1 MDRKVILWGFI
12 LTVLAGL
19 GVAQAQADLTG
30 VPDDLAAWADW
41 VKHDQGHHSCPHYA
55 DQAYGNADN
64 HVCAWPQ
71 ALNIRVDAQQA
82 DFAITWEVLQDA
94 WVPLPG
100 DGETWPQQVRANQ
113 RFLSVQNHHNQPRV
127 WLTPGV
133 YEISGQ
139 FLWATRPESI
149 GVPSEV
155 AAINLTLED
164 EPVRYPVRER
174 RALWLGEETQE
185 EQVEANSLDLE
196 VNRLLIDGHPM
207 VMFVALDLQV
217 SGVARQENLGRVL
230 SGPLQITDVS
240 GDLNAHVDQAGDLWV
255 QLKPGYSELM
265 LTMNVLGWPESFTF
279 TAAGPQWPQQEIWA
293 YQDNK
298 NIRLTQV
305 EGVLAINPEQ
315 SSSRWFE
322 VPNFLLNDGD
332 EFRLVEQKRGT
343 LNQSEQLHLARQAW
357 LSFDG
362 QGFRTK
368 DRISGEKLGSWRL
381 NAANELSLLSAES
394 SGETLLITAADDGQQ
409 GVELRKPLVDLTI
422 DGEIGPSFLQQISGW
437 DSTFESVQTRLYLPH
452 GYMALAAYNV
462 DSSQQV
468 WLEQWRLW
476 DIFIVMLLTV
486 LTFKVIGVRSAVF
499 ALLALVLGYHS
510 LNMPL
515 FAWGSVILALGL
527 MAWIPQGRWLRLVQ
541 TYALLSVLALVFWLI
556 PFLVNEARLMIHPQ
570 LENRVEFNEFSPSF
584 AQAKKVAPL
593 NQVYEQRYSADQVL
607 MQNQVVEDFAVP
619 EQGKITVT
627 GSRVKRADMLNR
639 YQTDA
644 VIQAGKGT
652 PQWQYN
658 SVVLSWDGPI
668 TAEQSHRLVL
678 LTPWMRVLWRL
689 LLITFTVL
697 WLVAIIQHMT
707 RRLRRVTKTT
717 ATSLVWLMTLLWVQ
731 PSLAADHPSDA
742 LLNELKNRL
751 YPTPECDIR
760 CAALSAAAIEVNG
773 KQLSMQL
780 AYHTQAQVAVPI
792 PDSADWQLHDVTVN
806 GQSVGHRLQANGR
819 TWLALSPGIN
829 QVVLSGTLANRNA
842 ISVRFPLAP
851 GHVTTAAS
859 DWQVAGLDGQRLTGD
874 TLQLIAN
881 NRPVNNET
889 GGEDERT
896 QTTDIAPFIKLE
908 RSITFDD
915 QWFVDNTVTRVAPK
929 QGVINL
935 TIPLLENEFPLDKV
949 TRDEAGAVQVN
960 LGPNEQS
967 LSWRSRLDRLDLWQI
982 TAQDSQQYIETWRVI
997 SSPQWH
1003 VNISGVPLVA
1013 AESNDLDYDDFF
1025 EHIYMPRPGESI
1037 EIKVS
1042 RPAAVAG
1049 AALSIDAIN
1058 NSYTVGKRTTKTTT
1072 RITYRATQGGRFEV
1086 NLDPAAVVKQVT
1098 FDGVDSNLVNEDGVV
1113 AVSYLPGNHTVDIEW
1128 HVNQELGVHHQT
1140 PSINLNNPY
1149 SNLNQTINL
1158 PRDRWLLWGGSAG
1171 VGPAFLYWGELLV
1184 FVVLALFLARLKYS
1198 PLRAWQW
1205 LVLGSAFGTFS
1216 WVAFTW
1222 VAAWL
1227 FFVGWKQQFAGF
1239 ASRAKRILLQWF
1251 SLLFT
1256 LSALLVL
1263 IGAVAYG
1270 LLSYPDMGIAGN
1282 GASASRLSWYVDVGT
1297 QQLPTITVLSLHL
1310 WWYKLLILFWSIWI
1324 SFALLG
1330 WLKDLLQSLRQGD
1343 WWPRFKRPQKAA
1355 DLDAAQANDPAVDQG
1370 SDKEAD

>member
-12 LTVLAGL
+12 LMVLAGL
-19 GVAQAQADLTG
+19 GVARAQAELAG

-41 VKHDQGHHSCPHYA
+41 VKHDQGHRSCPHYA
-55 DQAYGNADN
+55 DKAYGNEAS

-71 ALNIRVDAQQA
+71 TLDLTVEAQQA
-82 DFAITWEVLQDA
+82 NFVITWEVLQDA

-100 DGETWPQQVRANQ
+100 DGQTWPQQVRANQ
-113 RFLSVQNHHNQPRV
+113 RLLSVQNHLNVPRV

-139 FLWATRPESI
+139 FNWATRPESI
-149 GVPSEV
+149 GVPHEV
-155 AAINLTLED
+155 SAINLTLEG
-164 EPVRYPVRER
+164 ENVRFPVRER

-217 SGVARQENLGRVL
+217 SGVARQETLGRVL
-230 SGPLQITDVS
+230 TGSLQITDVS

-255 QLKPGYSELM
+255 QVKPGYSELM

-279 TAAGPQWPQQEIWA
+279 EAAGPQWPKQEIWA

-305 EGVLAINPEQ
+305 EGVMAINPEQ

-322 VPNFLLNDGD
+322 VPNYLLNDGD
-332 EFRLVEQKRGT
+332 QLRLIEQKRGT
-343 LNQSEQLHLARQAW
+343 LNQSEQLNLQRQAW

-362 QGFRTK
+362 QTYRTK

-381 NAANELSLLSAES
+381 NASNELSLLSAES
-394 SGETLLITAADDGQQ
+394 SGETLLITAAANGQQ
-409 GVELRKPLVDLTI
+409 GVELRKPRVDLTI
-422 DGEIGPSFLQQISGW
+422 DGEVGAAFLQQISGW
-437 DSTFESVQTRLYLPH
+437 DSAFESVETRLYLPH
-452 GYMALAAYNV
+452 GYMALAAHNV
-462 DSSQQV
+462 DSSRQV

-486 LTFKVIGVRSAVF
+486 LTFKVIGARSAVF

-510 LNMPL
+510 VNMPL
-515 FAWGSVILALGL
+515 YAWGSVILALGL
-527 MAWIPQGRWLRLVQ
+527 MAWLPRGRWLRLLQ
-541 TYALLSVLALVFWLI
+541 TYALLSILALVFWLI

-570 LENRVEFNEFSPSF
+570 LENRVEINEFSPSF
-584 AQAKKVAPL
+584 SHVKKAAPL
-593 NQVYEQRYSADQVL
+593 NQVYEQRYSADQVQV
-607 MQNQVVEDFAVP
+607 QNMFADEAME

-627 GSRVKRADMLNR
+627 GSRIKRADLLNR

-658 SVVLSWDGPI
+658 SVVLRWDGPI

-678 LTPWMRVLWRL
+678 VTPWMRVLWRL

-697 WLVAIIQHMT
+697 WLVAIIKHLAA
-707 RRLRRVTKTT
+707 RYRHAAKVT
-717 ATSLVWLMTLLWVQ
+717 ATSLVWLISLLMVQ
-731 PSLAADHPSDA
+731 PSLAADYPSDA
-742 LLNELKNRL
+742 LLKALQNRL
-751 YPTPECDIR
+751 YPAPECGTQ
-760 CAALSAAAIEVNG
+760 CASLSQAMVQVSGN
-773 KQLSMQL
+773 QLSIQL
-780 AYHTQAQVAVPI
+780 AYHAQAQVAVAI
-792 PDSADWQLHDVTVN
+792 PDSADWQLNEAAVN
-806 GQSVGHRLQANGR
+806 GQTVRHRLRANGR
-819 TWLALSPGIN
+819 TWLALQPGIN
-829 QVVLSGTLANRNA
+829 QVTLSGTLANRNA
-842 ISVRFPLAP
+842 ISVRFPVSP
-851 GHVTTAAS
+851 GHVTTTAS

-874 TLQLIAN
+874 TLQLIAT
-881 NRPVNNET
+881 NRTVSSETT
-889 GGEDERT
+889 GGEERA
-896 QTTDIAPFIKLE
+896 QSTDIAPFVKLE
-908 RSITFDD
+908 RSIAFDD
-915 QWFVDNTVTRVAPK
+915 QWYVDNTVTRVAPQ

-935 TIPLLENEFPLDKV
+935 TIPLLDNEFPLDKV

-960 LGPNEQS
+960 LGPSEQS
-967 LSWRSRLDRLDLWQI
+967 FSWRSRLDRLDQWQI
-982 TAQDSQQYIETWRVI
+982 TAHDSQQYIETWRVI

-1042 RPAAVAG
+1042 RPVAVAG

-1058 NSYTVGKRTTKTTT
+1058 NTYTVGKRTTKSTT

-1113 AVSYLPGNHTVDIEW
+1113 AVSYLPGNHTVEIEW
-1128 HVNQELGVHHQT
+1128 HVNHALGVHHQT
-1140 PSINLNNPY
+1140 PGINLNNPY

-1205 LVLGSAFGTFS
+1205 LALGSAFGTFS

-1222 VAAWL
+1222 VAGLAVFRWL
-1227 FFVGWKQQFAGF
+1227 ETTVHRFYLACQAHLVAMVQFVVHPECFAGVD
-1239 ASRAKRILLQWF
+1239 W
-1251 SLLFT
+1251 
-1256 LSALLVL
+1256 
-1263 IGAVAYG
+1263 GGG
-1270 LLSYPDMGIAGN
+1270 LWLA
-1282 GASASRLSWYVDVGT
+1282 
-1297 QQLPTITVLSLHL
+1297 VLS
-1310 WWYKLLILFWSIWI
+1310 
-1324 SFALLG
+1324 
-1330 WLKDLLQSLRQGD
+1330 
-1343 WWPRFKRPQKAA
+1343 
-1355 DLDAAQANDPAVDQG
+1355 
-1370 SDKEAD
+1370 

>member
-1 MDRKVILWGFI
+1 MKLIVLLIL
-12 LTVLAGL
+12 GL
-19 GVAQAQADLTG
+19 GQGQAQDI
-30 VPDDLAAWADW
+30 PDELKPWQAW
-41 VKHDQGHHSCPHYA
+41 VKYQQGFLTCPHYA
-55 DQAYGNADN
+55 DQSYGPKN
-64 HVCAWPQ
+64 HHICAWPQ
-71 ALNIRVDAQQA
+71 TLDLSVDAQRA
-82 DFAITWEVLQDA
+82 DFVITWEVFDSG

-100 DGETWPQQVRANQ
+100 DGDTWPQQVRVNQ
-113 RFLSVQNHHNQPRV
+113 RLLSVQNHLNQPRV

-139 FLWATRPESI
+139 FNWVTRPESI
-149 GVPSEV
+149 GVPPEV
-155 AAINLTLED
+155 AAINLTLEG
-164 EPVRYPVRER
+164 EQVRFPVRER

-185 EQVEANSLDLE
+185 QQVEANSLDLE
-196 VNRLLIDGHPM
+196 VNRLIIDGHPM

-230 SGPLQITDVS
+230 TDYLQITDVS

-265 LTMNVLGWPESFTF
+265 LTMNVLGWPEAFTF
-279 TAAGPQWPQQEIWA
+279 EAAGPQWPQQEIWA

-305 EGVLAINPEQ
+305 EGVMAINPEQ

-322 VPNFLLNDGD
+322 VPNYLLNDGD
-332 EFRLVEQKRGT
+332 EFRLIEQKRGT
-343 LNQSEQLHLARQAW
+343 LNQSEQLSLQRQAW
-357 LSFDG
+357 LSFNG
-362 QGFRTK
+362 QTFRTK
-368 DRISGEKLGSWRL
+368 DHISGEKLGSWRL
-381 NAANELSLLSAES
+381 NATDELRLLSAES
-394 SGETLLITAADDGQQ
+394 GGDTLLITAADDGQQ
-409 GVELRKPLVDLTI
+409 GVELRKPRVDLTI

-437 DSTFESVQTRLYLPH
+437 DSAFEAVETRLYLPH

-462 DSSQQV
+462 DNSQRV

-486 LTFKVIGVRSAVF
+486 LTFKVIGIRAAVF

-510 LNMPL
+510 VKMPL

-527 MAWIPQGRWLRLVQ
+527 MAWLPRGRWLRLLQ
-541 TYALLSVLALVFWLI
+541 TYALLSMLALLFGLI
-556 PFLVNEARLMIHPQ
+556 PFLVNEARLTIHPQ
-570 LENRVEFNEFSPSF
+570 LESQSAISTPAVANFSSV
-584 AQAKKVAPL
+584 KKAAAPL
-593 NQVYEQRYSADQVL
+593 NQVYEQRYSADQ
-607 MQNQVVEDFAVP
+607 MQNMYAEDVIE
-619 EQGKITVT
+619 EQGQIKVT
-627 GSRVKRADMLNR
+627 GSRIKRADLLNR

-658 SVVLSWDGPI
+658 SVVLRWDGPI

-678 LTPWMRVLWRL
+678 ITPWMRVLWRL
-689 LLITFTVL
+689 LLIAFTVL
-697 WLVAIIQHMT
+697 WLVAIIKHMT
-707 RRLRRVTKTT
+707 ARYRQAAKAT
-717 ATSLVWLMTLLWVQ
+717 ATSLVALMSVMLVS
-731 PSLAADHPSDA
+731 PSMAADYPPESM
-742 LLNELKNRL
+742 LKELQSRL
-751 YPTPECDIR
+751 YPTPECDTH
-760 CAALSAAAIEVNG
+760 CASLSQAVVQVNG
-773 KQLSMQL
+773 NRLSMQL
-780 AYHTQAQVAVPI
+780 AYHTQAQVAVAI
-792 PDSADWQLHDVTVN
+792 PDSADWQLGTATVN
-806 GQSVGHRLQANGR
+806 GQTVRHRLRANGR
-819 TWLALSPGIN
+819 TWLALQPGIN
-829 QVVLSGTLANRNA
+829 QVSLSGTLANRNA
-842 ISVRFPLAP
+842 ISVRFPVPP
-851 GHVTTAAS
+851 GHVTTEAS

-874 TLQLIAN
+874 TLQLIAT
-881 NRPVNNET
+881 NRAVSSES
-889 GGEDERT
+889 GGEERV
-896 QTTDIAPFIKLE
+896 QSTDITPFVKLE

-915 QWFVDNTVTRVAPK
+915 QWYVFNTVTRVAPK

-935 TIPLLENEFPLDKV
+935 TIPLLDNEFPLEKV
-949 TRDEAGAVQVN
+949 TRDEAGEVQVN
-960 LGPNEQS
+960 LGPGEQS
-967 LSWRSRLDRLDLWQI
+967 LSWRSRLERLDRWQI
-982 TAQDSQQYIETWRVI
+982 TAKDNDRYIETWRVI

-1013 AESNDLDYDDFF
+1013 AENNDLDYDDFF

-1037 EIKVS
+1037 EIDVS

-1049 AALSIDAIN
+1049 EALSIDAIN

-1072 RITYRATQGGRFEV
+1072 RITYRATQGGRFAV

-1098 FDGVDSNLVNEDGVV
+1098 FDGVDSNLVNENGVV
-1113 AVSYLPGNHTVDIEW
+1113 AVSYLPGNHTVVIEW
-1128 HVNQELGVHHQT
+1128 HVNHELGMHHQT

-1149 SNLNQTINL
+1149 SNLNQTVHL

-1184 FVVLALFLARLKYS
+1184 FVVLAFFLARLKYS

-1222 VAAWL
+1222 VAVWL

-1239 ASRAKRILLQWF
+1239 ASQAKRILLQWF

-1263 IGAVAYG
+1263 LGAVAYG
-1270 LLSYPDMGIAGN
+1270 LLSYPDMGIAGS
-1282 GASASRLSWYVDVGT
+1282 GASASKLSWYLDAGN

-1310 WWYKLLILFWSIWI
+1310 WWYKLLILLWSIWI
-1324 SFALLG
+1324 SFALLS
-1330 WLKDLLQSLRQGD
+1330 WLKGLLQSLRQGD
-1343 WWPRFKRPQKAA
+1343 WWPKFKKPAKAA
-1355 DLDAAQANDPAVDQG
+1355 AKDDEGQAQKSAKKSTKDQQQA
-1370 SDKEAD
+1370 SEED